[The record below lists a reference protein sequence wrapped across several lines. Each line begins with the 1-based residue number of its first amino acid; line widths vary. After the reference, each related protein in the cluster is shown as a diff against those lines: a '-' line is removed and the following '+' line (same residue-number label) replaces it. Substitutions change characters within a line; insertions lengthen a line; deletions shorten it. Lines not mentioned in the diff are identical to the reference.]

1 MCTLGRPSGRL
12 SSAAMKTGKLRARL
26 SCSCCIEPELSI
38 MNTMSRS
45 LFTDSSNVGAVG
57 IGLPLGSGIAASS
70 SVRPHA
76 LASAKRPPARDV
88 SQML

>member
-12 SSAAMKTGKLRARL
+12 SSALMKTGKLRARF

-45 LFTDSSNVGAVG
+45 LFTDSLNVGAVV
-57 IGLPLGSGIAASS
+57 IGLPVGNGVASSS
-70 SVRPHA
+70 SVRPQP
-76 LASAKRPPARDV
+76 ASA
-88 SQML
+88 

>member
-1 MCTLGRPSGRL
+1 MN
-12 SSAAMKTGKLRARL
+12 TGKLRARL

-70 SVRPHA
+70 SVRPHPA
-76 LASAKRPPARDV
+76 ASAKKATSARRESDALITRWPLV
-88 SQML
+88 IRLAD